1 MSVRIESLFPAPPKA
16 HNAVSRNFC
25 ASRPIPLRI
34 DNDGEFGDLYA
45 DVHRPIPTAPDLLV
59 ALPDGDHDDDENVV
73 DRILFGPQ
81 RDDWL
86 LGRAPPA
93 VETPAYWDDEDN
105 GRPSKSDSA
114 PRVLQKD
121 LEGEAR
127 ISGIP
132 RGEVER
138 VGDANEGRDSFVG
151 SEAREN
157 LRDLD
162 RSPII
167 PGFSAA
173 TGLPGPLFGAG
184 GRVMDWSGSQG
195 RTAIAR
201 MVSRSK
207 EYEDDYKDGEDD
219 LVIVTGEGH
228 YHQQDWD
235 EDAMQP
241 SNDGVRKEIRD
252 TDKVTVPACA
262 NSSVACAFGS
272 GLDFMPPAHKL
283 KTYNLETEV
292 QTSQSDAAIDIEV
305 KPEGS
310 AQKRSG
316 LEVELIKELYGI
328 SHGFDHRLIWHLKKH
343 LSFSD
348 GSFKLS

>member
-1 MSVRIESLFPAPPKA
+1 
-16 HNAVSRNFC
+16 
-25 ASRPIPLRI
+25 I
-34 DNDGEFGDLYA
+34 DNDDEFGDLYA

-162 RSPII
+162 RAPII

-201 MVSRSK
+201 MVSRS
-207 EYEDDYKDGEDD
+207 
-219 LVIVTGEGH
+219 
-228 YHQQDWD
+228 
-235 EDAMQP
+235 
-241 SNDGVRKEIRD
+241 
-252 TDKVTVPACA
+252 C
-262 NSSVACAFGS
+262 
-272 GLDFMPPAHKL
+272 
-283 KTYNLETEV
+283 
-292 QTSQSDAAIDIEV
+292 
-305 KPEGS
+305 
-310 AQKRSG
+310 
-316 LEVELIKELYGI
+316 
-328 SHGFDHRLIWHLKKH
+328 
-343 LSFSD
+343 
-348 GSFKLS
+348 

>member
-1 MSVRIESLFPAPPKA
+1 MVRGTLEVSVEARVHFAVLWPVNESDGRGRRSKGGVRARTEPPRDLKRRLRFGRRDLDACAIAASAAWTESVRRNPRNGARIWPELDPIELTVESFGAASIPRPPKA

-34 DNDGEFGDLYA
+34 DNDDEFGDLYA

-162 RSPII
+162 RAPII

-201 MVSRSK
+201 MVSRS
-207 EYEDDYKDGEDD
+207 
-219 LVIVTGEGH
+219 
-228 YHQQDWD
+228 
-235 EDAMQP
+235 
-241 SNDGVRKEIRD
+241 
-252 TDKVTVPACA
+252 C
-262 NSSVACAFGS
+262 
-272 GLDFMPPAHKL
+272 
-283 KTYNLETEV
+283 
-292 QTSQSDAAIDIEV
+292 
-305 KPEGS
+305 
-310 AQKRSG
+310 
-316 LEVELIKELYGI
+316 
-328 SHGFDHRLIWHLKKH
+328 
-343 LSFSD
+343 
-348 GSFKLS
+348 

>member
-1 MSVRIESLFPAPPKA
+1 M
-16 HNAVSRNFC
+16 
-25 ASRPIPLRI
+25 
-34 DNDGEFGDLYA
+34 
-45 DVHRPIPTAPDLLV
+45 
-59 ALPDGDHDDDENVV
+59 
-73 DRILFGPQ
+73 
-81 RDDWL
+81 
-86 LGRAPPA
+86 
-93 VETPAYWDDEDN
+93 
-105 GRPSKSDSA
+105 
-114 PRVLQKD
+114 
-121 LEGEAR
+121 EGEAR

-162 RSPII
+162 RAPII

-201 MVSRSK
+201 M
-207 EYEDDYKDGEDD
+207 DGEDD

-252 TDKVTVPACA
+252 TDKVTGSAGRVPGGWGEDWIHQPSVNAQVYETWYSTAACGSCCCHIPACA

-272 GLDFMPPAHKL
+272 GLDFMPPAHK
-283 KTYNLETEV
+283 
-292 QTSQSDAAIDIEV
+292 
-305 KPEGS
+305 
-310 AQKRSG
+310 
-316 LEVELIKELYGI
+316 
-328 SHGFDHRLIWHLKKH
+328 
-343 LSFSD
+343 
-348 GSFKLS
+348 